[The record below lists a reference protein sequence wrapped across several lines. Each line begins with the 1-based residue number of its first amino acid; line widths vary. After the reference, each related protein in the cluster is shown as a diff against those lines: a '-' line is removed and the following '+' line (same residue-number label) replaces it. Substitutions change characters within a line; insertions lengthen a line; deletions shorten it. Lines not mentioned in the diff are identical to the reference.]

1 MMTPPPRLYPA
12 LFAGACLVASLA
24 GCAGA
29 GGDYPSLAIRDVER
43 QYGRFLPTEGNTPE
57 AAPATEPV
65 AAVATQDTIAAL
77 VAEAQGSFARFETRE
92 DGVAA
97 RVGAARGSGSD
108 SDARAAALTALSD
121 LSALRSATAI
131 PLGDLDLL
139 AAEAATTFA
148 PTDDIDTARTLVL
161 ALVERQDA
169 VLAEL
174 WAEMDR

>member
-1 MMTPPPRLYPA
+1 MTLSPRLLAAPFAA
-12 LFAGACLVASLA
+12 LMLSA
-24 GCAGA
+24 CAG
-29 GGDYPSLAIRDVER
+29 GSGDYPSLAIRDVER
-43 QYGRFLPTEGNTPE
+43 QYGRFLITEGT
-57 AAPATEPV
+57 APAPAPAPAPV
-65 AAVATQDTIAAL
+65 APVAGQAAIAAL
-77 VAEAQGSFARFETRE
+77 VSDARASFERFEARE
-92 DGVAA
+92 DAVA
-97 RVGAARGSGSD
+97 RLVGAGRGRSID

-121 LSALRSATAI
+121 LSAIRSATAV

-148 PTDDIDTARTLVL
+148 PTDDIDAARALVL